1 MEKPEYKKGEMI
13 ATRKAYG
20 SALALLGDICDA
32 VVSLDA
38 EVKNS
43 TYAEI
48 FESMHPERFFQC
60 FIAEQNMVG
69 MGVGFDCRGRIPFI
83 STFSSFFS
91 RAHDQ
96 IRMAAI
102 GTAALRLVGSHCG
115 VSIGQ
120 DGPSQMGLEDI
131 AMMRCLPESIVLYP
145 CDAVSTHKLVEQMAR
160 YSGGISY
167 LRTTRM
173 ETLVL
178 YDNDEQFPV
187 GGCKIVRKSE
197 KDVACVV
204 GAGVT
209 LHEALKAYDML
220 AKENVFVSVIDLYSI
235 KPLDAAT
242 LISVARSSGNTIIT
256 VEDHYPEGGI
266 GEAVMSAVRNE
277 NITMHSLAVN
287 RLPCSGEPE
296 ELLAFEEIDAA
307 AIVKIVKQ

>member
-1 MEKPEYKKGEMI
+1 
-13 ATRKAYG
+13 
-20 SALALLGDICDA
+20 
-32 VVSLDA
+32 
-38 EVKNS
+38 
-43 TYAEI
+43 
-48 FESMHPERFFQC
+48 
-60 FIAEQNMVG
+60 MVG

-91 RAHDQ
+91 RAYDQ

-160 YSGGISY
+160 YSNGISY

-173 ETLVL
+173 ETPVL

-187 GGCKIVRKSE
+187 GGCKVLRQSN
-197 KDVACVV
+197 KDVACVI

-209 LHEALKAYDML
+209 LHEALKAYDIL
-220 AKENVFVSVIDLYSI
+220 AKENVSISVIDLYSI

-242 LISVARSSGNTIIT
+242 VIAVARTSGNKVIT

-266 GEAVMSAVRNE
+266 GEAVMSALRNE
-277 NITMHSLAVN
+277 NFIIHSLAVN
-287 RLPCSGEPE
+287 RLPCSGKPE
-296 ELLAFEEIDAA
+296 QLLAFEKIDAA
-307 AIVKIVKQ
+307 AIVKIVQDYKGTCM